1 MYLLTKEMRN
11 VGSAKVKLRNKAQ
24 PYNVNVVHTCPLGLF
39 YSSCEYEPI
48 DILHEIEALQLLDL
62 FTLGFDY

>member
-11 VGSAKVKLRNKAQ
+11 VGSAKVKFRNKAQ

-48 DILHEIEALQLLDL
+48 DIWHEIEA
-62 FTLGFDY
+62 